1 MTDEQRVH
9 RGSRAREVLENEE
22 FTAAFEAI
30 EEEITQAWKTS
41 PQRDEDGRQ
50 KLFEALTMLSKIR
63 QVLESTV
70 ESGKLSLLELQHQNP
85 TMQQKAREFLGMPS
99 WQ

>member
-22 FTAAFEAI
+22 FIAAFEAI
-30 EEEITQAWKTS
+30 EEELTQAWKTS
-41 PQRDEDGRQ
+41 PQRDAEGRQ
-50 KLFEALTMLSKIR
+50 KLFECLTMLNKVR
-63 QVLESTV
+63 QTLQSTM
-70 ESGKLSLLELQHQNP
+70 ETGKLALLELQHKNP
-85 TMQQKAREFLGMPS
+85 TMREKAREFLGMPS